1 MDNNMEV
8 KSLVGA
14 SSEEVAQFI
23 YDVLDSKKGKNVKT
37 IKVGEKTVIA
47 DYFVI
52 ANGTSTT
59 HTRGLADEVDYQLG
73 EKGEN
78 PDHIEGIDGASW
90 IAMDYHDIVV
100 HVFYKDTRDTYSLE
114 KLWSDGENIDI
125 STLM

>member
-23 YDVLDSKKGKNVKT
+23 YDVLDSKKGKNVKM

-52 ANGTSTT
+52 ANGNSST
-59 HTRGLADEVDYQLG
+59 HVKSLADEVEFKMGQAGVQPLHSEAG
-73 EKGEN
+73 
-78 PDHIEGIDGASW
+78 DGKSW
-90 IAMDYHDIVV
+90 IVLDYANVIV
-100 HVFYKDTRDTYSLE
+100 HVFDREAREFYNLDRLYTDFE
-114 KLWSDGENIDI
+114 
-125 STLM
+125 